1 MTTVTGILEW
11 PQRSE
16 GRVRQ
21 LNGSTLIQREDDPYV
36 PLALGDRYKLRN
48 GLEVTVSIG
57 IRPPRPQQNGQHH
70 PPQQAHHRAQAPQ
83 ATPRQ
88 PTQQP
93 ANEQVPQGGA
103 PKRYGGGWGRGPGS
117 QRGPAPGGP
126 GLVPAQRGGQ
136 PAQPPQQPAPQPQ
149 AAPVQPTPQAQQ
161 NQQIPGGPPRRGERA
176 VVESIIAI
184 EGIDPERFANA
195 KPFDELTSI
204 DPQPRLMLEYPG
216 CSPSCRL
223 IDLFCPIGRG
233 QRGLI
238 VSPPKAGK
246 TTLLKDIATGI
257 LKNHPDVE
265 VWILLV
271 DERPEEVTDFRR
283 SFAEWMGT
291 GSPGTSGYPGSP
303 SRADGDSPSNTRLG
317 EPGYPSPSARPR
329 CRVVGSSNDHD
340 ADVHINVAINTIE
353 RCKRMMEAGMHIVVL
368 MDSLTRLGRAFN
380 RSRKYAS
387 SGRTLSGGIDSRALE
402 VPKQL
407 FGAARNTEEAGSL
420 TIIASCLVDTG
431 SAGDQVIFE
440 EFKGTGNMELILDRK
455 ISERRLFPAINL
467 AASGTRKEHLLQP
480 EAELKTI
487 TALRRRLM
495 STPPHVQIEQLL
507 SALKR
512 FPTNA
517 ALVGSAG

>member
-1 MTTVTGILEW
+1 MSTVTGILEW
-11 PQRSE
+11 PQRAQQSQGGQG

-21 LNGSTLIQREDDPYV
+21 LNGSTIVVREDDPFV
-36 PLALGDRYKLRN
+36 PPALAERYKLRH
-48 GLEVTVSIG
+48 GLEITVTVGYRS
-57 IRPPRPQQNGQHH
+57 RHQMNAPAAPPPPPPKPVAAAAPAPTPQ
-70 PPQQAHHRAQAPQ
+70 PPHSPAGAHQPLPHR
-83 ATPRQ
+83 
-88 PTQQP
+88 
-93 ANEQVPQGGA
+93 GG
-103 PKRYGGGWGRGPGS
+103 RGWGRGGPG
-117 QRGPAPGGP
+117 QFRGQMPGQPANLVGGPAP
-126 GLVPAQRGGQ
+126 AS
-136 PAQPPQQPAPQPQ
+136 
-149 AAPVQPTPQAQQ
+149 PTPPSATRSVAVPETPEAPAYVPK
-161 NQQIPGGPPRRGERA
+161 PGDRA
-176 VVESIIAI
+176 VVETIVAI
-184 EGIDPERFANA
+184 EGIDPERFAKA

-204 DPQPRLMLEYPG
+204 DPQPRLTLEHPG

-223 IDLFCPIGRG
+223 IDLFCPLGRG

-246 TTLLKDIATGI
+246 TTLLKDIAGAI
-257 LKNHPDVE
+257 LRNHADVD

-283 SFAEWMGT
+283 TFADYM
-291 GSPGTSGYPGSP
+291 
-303 SRADGDSPSNTRLG
+303 NTEGG
-317 EPGYPSPSARPR
+317 ERPR

-340 ADVHINVAINTIE
+340 ADVHINVALMTIE
-353 RCKRMMEAGMHIVVL
+353 RCKRMMEAGRHVVVL

-380 RSRKYAS
+380 RSKKYAS

-402 VPKQL
+402 VPKQI
-407 FGAARNTEEAGSL
+407 FGAARNSEEAGSL

-480 EAELKTI
+480 EQELKTI
-487 TALRRRLM
+487 GALRRRLM
-495 STPPHVQIEQLL
+495 NAPPHVQIEQLL
-507 SALKR
+507 AALQR

-517 ALVGSAG
+517 ALVGSAAG

>member
-1 MTTVTGILEW
+1 MSTLTGILEW
-11 PQRSE
+11 PQRAQQSQGGPG

-21 LNGSTLIQREDDPYV
+21 LSGSTLVQREDDPFV
-36 PLALGDRYKLRN
+36 PPALAERYKLRH
-48 GLEVTVSIG
+48 GLEITVTVGYRSRHQMNVPAAAAPAPKPG
-57 IRPPRPQQNGQHH
+57 APEVAAVQPPHSSSAGAGAHH
-70 PPQQAHHRAQAPQ
+70 PLAHR
-83 ATPRQ
+83 
-88 PTQQP
+88 
-93 ANEQVPQGGA
+93 GG
-103 PKRYGGGWGRGPGS
+103 RGWGRGGPGQFRGTMPGQPANLVGGSS
-117 QRGPAPGGP
+117 QGSTVANSAATNQDPPRSGGGTGAPAALTRPGGP
-126 GLVPAQRGGQ
+126 GGGGKSAGD
-136 PAQPPQQPAPQPQ
+136 PR
-149 AAPVQPTPQAQQ
+149 V
-161 NQQIPGGPPRRGERA
+161 GP
-176 VVESIIAI
+176 
-184 EGIDPERFANA
+184 DRFAKA

-204 DPQPRLMLEYPG
+204 DPQPRLTLEHPG

-223 IDLFCPIGRG
+223 IDLFCPLGRG

-246 TTLLKDIATGI
+246 TTLLKDIAGAI
-257 LKNHPDVE
+257 LRNHADVE

-283 SFAEWMGT
+283 TFADYMGT
-291 GSPGTSGYPGSP
+291 TEAETRHGVAGYPGQ
-303 SRADGDSPSNTRLG
+303 SRHGVAGHP
-317 EPGYPSPSARPR
+317 ARPR

-340 ADVHINVAINTIE
+340 ADVHINVAIMAID
-353 RCKRMMEAGMHIVVL
+353 RCKRMVEAGRHVVVL

-380 RSRKYAS
+380 RSKKYAS

-480 EAELKTI
+480 EQELKTI
-487 TALRRRLM
+487 GALRRRLM
-495 STPPHVQIEQLL
+495 NAPPHVQIEQLL
-507 SALKR
+507 AALQR

-517 ALVGSAG
+517 GLVGSAAG